1 MIQSMTGYGASEV
14 DGLKVEVRSLNHK
27 YIDISVRMPSVL
39 MEHEIPIRNIVK
51 EKFARGKLDVT
62 VSLSEKRQL
71 KVRVN
76 KELAQGIYDTLADLQ
91 KELSLPGSLD
101 IDFFSQ
107 YRELIM
113 TEEPEYSAEALYNA
127 LRDAVSRVETMRKS
141 EGEIL
146 MKELK
151 LHAAKLEE
159 LRAEVERLSKG
170 MAQQYKEALSRKVA
184 ELISDALFDETRLAQ
199 EVALLAQ
206 RSDIT
211 EELARLGS
219 HIQQLY
225 SFLSDGNAIGRKLD
239 FLMQELHREA
249 NTITSKVDDVKIINL
264 AIGMKTEIEKLRE
277 QVQNIQ

>member
-76 KELAQGIYDTLADLQ
+76 KELAQGIYDTLTDLQ

>member
-1 MIQSMTGYGASEV
+1 
-14 DGLKVEVRSLNHK
+14 
-27 YIDISVRMPSVL
+27 
-39 MEHEIPIRNIVK
+39 
-51 EKFARGKLDVT
+51 
-62 VSLSEKRQL
+62 
-71 KVRVN
+71 
-76 KELAQGIYDTLADLQ
+76 
-91 KELSLPGSLD
+91 
-101 IDFFSQ
+101 
-107 YRELIM
+107 M